1 MALENILLSI
11 TLSEQVLYVC
21 RTCESLLHDHDEE
34 AYLVEV
40 ILPKVLH
47 SVHGDVCVP
56 GDGGN
61 VSLSLATGWQH
72 MLLES
77 GDCWLV
83 VCAPVS
89 GRGATG
95 GVGCHW

>member
-21 RTCESLLHDHDEE
+21 RTCESLLHDDEG

-40 ILPKVLH
+40 VLPEILH
-47 SVHGDVCVP
+47 GVHDVGGVP